1 MTQARVLRNSERITR
16 VAADALA
23 EDGWSAL
30 APTTVSR
37 RSGLSPRAVS
47 TRYPTRPDVGAAAWH
62 AHAGPTLQAT
72 LTDILTASG
81 LLDAP
86 GSEADFV
93 AVMRSVAQPSV
104 DLLAAAELLVLAR
117 FEPVLREA
125 LDATLAPTVAQW
137 CEPVPGKITR
147 AGAAR
152 RAYLLMV
159 ALGLIAAGRRPGAA
173 DLDLTDEIT
182 GLHRVLLNDLAPV
195 RLPTARALHAHQRTA
210 FDTGDP
216 IHDDLLTAT
225 LDRVGHLG
233 FDAATTMTIASAAGH
248 SETTIFIRYPSKLAL
263 FIDAAARQ
271 QAIAF
276 RANEAFTE
284 RLEARHGLAIAEAVN
299 IREFLHP
306 DLDLQ
311 RAIYAETI
319 RMSWHDEELRD
330 RQEAEITT
338 FIDEMHRTH
347 ADWPAGT
354 TEAAAH
360 MSYATGI
367 GYALLPLLAPDAWTL
382 PYDVVTR
389 ALPGSA

>member
-16 VAADALA
+16 VATDALA

-47 TRYPTRPDVGAAAWH
+47 TRYPTRPDIGAAAWH
-62 AHAGPTLQAT
+62 AHAGPTLQTT
-72 LTDILTASG
+72 LTDVLSASG

-104 DLLAAAELLVLAR
+104 DLLAAAEVLVLAR
-117 FEPVLREA
+117 FEPVLRDA
-125 LDATLAPTVAQW
+125 LDATLAPAVTQW
-137 CEPVPGKITR
+137 CEPVPGKVTR
-147 AGAAR
+147 AAAAR
-152 RAYLLMV
+152 RTYLLMV
-159 ALGLIAAGRRPGAA
+159 ALGLIAAGRRPGVP
-173 DLDLTDEIT
+173 DLDLTNELTD
-182 GLHRVLLNDLAPV
+182 LHRALHEDLGPV
-195 RLPTARALHAHQRTA
+195 RLPAARARHANQRTA

-233 FDAATTMTIASAAGH
+233 FDAATTLTIARAAGH
-248 SETTIFIRYPSKLAL
+248 SETTIFIRYPSKLDL
-263 FIDAAARQ
+263 FIDAAGRQ

-306 DLDLQ
+306 DLDVQ

-319 RMSWHDEELRD
+319 RMSWHDDDLRD
-330 RQEAEITT
+330 RQEAEINT

-347 ADWPAGT
+347 ADWPDGT
-354 TEAAAH
+354 TAAAAH

-367 GYALLPLLAPDAWTL
+367 GYALLPGLAPDAWKL

-389 ALPGSA
+389 ALPGRA